1 MMTPSSV
8 RDYLKERGS
17 APLSDVAVH
26 FDAGKDAVRA
36 VLDLWIAKG
45 RVRSMAPGAS
55 CSKASSCGCACKT
68 EEVFEWIGER
78 RLAG

>member
-17 APLSDVAVH
+17 APLSDVALH
-26 FDAGKDAVRA
+26 FDAGEDAVRA

-45 RVRSMAPGAS
+45 RVRGLAAGTG
-55 CSKASSCGCACKT
+55 CSKAGSCGCSCKV
-68 EEVFEWIGER
+68 EEIFEWVGEK
-78 RLAG
+78 RLAS